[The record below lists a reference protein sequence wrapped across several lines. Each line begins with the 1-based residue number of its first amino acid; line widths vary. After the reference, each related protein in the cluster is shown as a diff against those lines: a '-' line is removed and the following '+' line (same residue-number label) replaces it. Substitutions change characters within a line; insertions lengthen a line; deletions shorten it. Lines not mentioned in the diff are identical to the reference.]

1 MFHPHRVNGRTR
13 YKLLFLEKE
22 NQASKENTAAAS
34 SQPRI
39 ASFHQRTS
47 RRPQVAKKK
56 KKKEWIAVNSWSH
69 SFSLC
74 ALTSSK
80 TPAPSCEILSYGI
93 YKSPCPIRK
102 EENTLLPHES
112 WRMGG
117 KEVPLRKVGNSIL
130 LEFSRIMCKRFP

>member
-47 RRPQVAKKK
+47 RRPQVAKK